1 MNIYYLDASAWVKR
15 YYQETGTDWMIHLFS
30 QNPLFAS
37 ASLGLIE
44 VLATL
49 ARKQK
54 AHEIDE
60 ANYEQKLQEIEADWL
75 RFIQVQ
81 LTDVIVQKTKTLT
94 KDYALRG
101 ADAIHLASA
110 LHLQELFANQND
122 HLIFV
127 TSDLELK
134 SAAQQSHLTVTDPNL
149 VQNQP

>member
-54 AHEIDE
+54 AQEIE
-60 ANYEQKLQEIEADWL
+60 NANYEQKLQEIEADWL

-81 LTDVIVQKTKTLT
+81 LTDVIVKKNQ
-94 KDYALRG
+94 
-101 ADAIHLASA
+101 DANERLCFTWS
-110 LHLQELFANQND
+110 
-122 HLIFV
+122 
-127 TSDLELK
+127 
-134 SAAQQSHLTVTDPNL
+134 
-149 VQNQP
+149 